1 LRRTKALNPP
11 PDNIN
16 ITCPHCMQ
24 STTEESPLL
33 FEDIDKSKPVK
44 LYTDSPNGTI
54 VLTHDM
60 GI

>member
-1 LRRTKALNPP
+1 
-11 PDNIN
+11 
-16 ITCPHCMQ
+16 MQ